1 MRSVRSKHIAPTNS
15 NHFPFFRKESN
26 THLKGEKP
34 FFNAPSIQA
43 ELTVNQPNDRYEK
56 EADMMADKMVQRL
69 SDNYSVPDNSVTSSV
84 QPKCATFEKEQEL
97 QKKEKKDEK
106 DLLADKLQ
114 KKPVFETNGEPDDE
128 KNIWRKC
135 ATCEREEKNEL
146 QPKAQ
151 NDSDV
156 SSDASDASVL
166 QRLGKGNSLNGNTQS
181 KMERAFGT
189 PFSDVEIHNDSNS
202 ADLSGKLN
210 ARAFTIGKH
219 IAFGKEEYAP
229 GSIEGEALIA
239 HELAHV
245 VQQTGATTG
254 SLQSKGGSAYSSL
267 EADADN
273 AAATAI
279 MSTWGNVGSKDTKRA
294 KKIMPRLKS
303 GLKLQRCGAIQ

>member
-1 MRSVRSKHIAPTNS
+1 MKSIRSKHIAPSNS

-43 ELTVNQPNDRYEK
+43 KLTVSQPSDPYEK
-56 EADMMADKMVQRL
+56 EADMMADKVVQRL
-69 SDNYSVPDNSVTSSV
+69 SDNSVPDNSVTSSV

-156 SSDASDASVL
+156 SSDASPAS
-166 QRLGKGNSLNGNTQS
+166 
-181 KMERAFGT
+181 
-189 PFSDVEIHNDSNS
+189 
-202 ADLSGKLN
+202 
-210 ARAFTIGKH
+210 
-219 IAFGKEEYAP
+219 
-229 GSIEGEALIA
+229 
-239 HELAHV
+239 
-245 VQQTGATTG
+245 
-254 SLQSKGGSAYSSL
+254 
-267 EADADN
+267 
-273 AAATAI
+273 
-279 MSTWGNVGSKDTKRA
+279 
-294 KKIMPRLKS
+294 
-303 GLKLQRCGAIQ
+303 